1 MLGDVGFWVNRFDR
15 ARGHARTAIGAHY
28 RIDVEH
34 WRICITLDAVDGADV
49 DAGPIF
55 DADTEFRDDVGHAP
69 TIARPTGL
77 GSDRGRSPIATKC
90 TVVKTMGRAE
100 RTLIEG
106 VVRRCRAFASC
117 SEAVLEGFTS
127 RARFARVR
135 KDRSVVEQGLSW
147 PYLGV
152 VAAGVLQAVLTGE
165 SGREHGLYDVL
176 ADGIFGEISF
186 VDGGLTV
193 VRYVAATDS
202 AAIVLIPADIVRIE
216 CAANPTLITALSGVA
231 TKRTRTILD
240 RFASHLALPATNR
253 VGNLLLEL
261 DEEGR
266 SGGTSRRLSELTQV
280 QLARMA
286 GTVRE
291 VVQRVLAGFQSDGIL
306 QLEKGRVIKLDRE
319 RLLRRLEG
327 PE

>member
-1 MLGDVGFWVNRFDR
+1 M
-15 ARGHARTAIGAHY
+15 
-28 RIDVEH
+28 
-34 WRICITLDAVDGADV
+34 
-49 DAGPIF
+49 
-55 DADTEFRDDVGHAP
+55 
-69 TIARPTGL
+69 
-77 GSDRGRSPIATKC
+77 
-90 TVVKTMGRAE
+90 
-100 RTLIEG
+100 
-106 VVRRCRAFASC
+106 
-117 SEAVLEGFTS
+117 
-127 RARFARVR
+127 
-135 KDRSVVEQGLSW
+135 EQGLSW

-165 SGREHGLYDVL
+165 SGRELGLYDVL

-193 VRYVAATDS
+193 VRYVVATDS